1 MMKQSIYNMTKPD
14 LEQWLLDHGE
24 KPSRAQL
31 IWKGLY
37 QDLVDD
43 FSDISGIRDELAQ
56 RLSSELMC
64 TPLEVTEMQ
73 EGTGTVKFLFC
84 LEEGSLIETVLMHH
98 GYGSSVCVTTQVG
111 CNMGC
116 RFCASGLLT
125 KQRDLT
131 AGEITAQV
139 LHVMRFLKERDE
151 EHKVTHITVMGIGEP
166 FDNYENLM
174 CFLEIITDQK
184 GLSIAPRRIT
194 VSTSGLA
201 PKIIRFAG
209 EKIPVQLAIS
219 LHAPNDRIRSG
230 LMRVND
236 AYPTTE
242 LILAVSEYIHKTN
255 RRVFFEYIMIR
266 GINDQPDHALELAK
280 LLSPMGKKAYVN
292 LIPYNPVEENS
303 FQRSERDSI
312 SLFFDLLM
320 KNGVTCIIRRE
331 LGTEIDGACGQ
342 LRSRHVIGGV

>member
-1 MMKQSIYNMTKPD
+1 MRKNSIYNVTKPE
-14 LEQWLLDHGE
+14 LEQWLTGHDE
-24 KPSRAQL
+24 KRSRAEL

-37 QDLVDD
+37 Q
-43 FSDISGIRDELAQ
+43 ELAEGFWEIP
-56 RLSSELMC
+56 ELRPELVQKL
-64 TPLEVTEMQ
+64 TEEFAFIPLEIAEIQ
-73 EGTGTVKFLFC
+73 EGDETVKFLFR
-84 LEEGSLIETVLMHH
+84 LDEGSLIETVLMHH

-139 LHVMRFLKERDE
+139 LYVMRFLKLRGGERQ
-151 EHKVTHITVMGIGEP
+151 VSHITVMGIGEP
-166 FDNYENLM
+166 FDNYEHLM
-174 CFLEIITDQK
+174 RFLQIITDQK

-201 PKIIRFAG
+201 PKILRFAG
-209 EKIPVQLAIS
+209 EEIPVQLAVS

-230 LMRVND
+230 LMRIND
-236 AYPTTE
+236 AYPTAE
-242 LILAVSEYIHKTN
+242 LFSAIREYIDRTN

-266 GINDQPDHALELAK
+266 DVNDQPEHALELAE

-292 LIPYNPVEENS
+292 LIPYNPVEEKS
-303 FQRSERDSI
+303 FQRSEQASI
-312 SLFFDLLM
+312 SRFFDLLM
-320 KNGVTCIIRRE
+320 QNGVTCIIRRE

-342 LRSRHVIGGV
+342 LRSRHVTARI